1 MGLRCD
7 KRWDTKILTMTK
19 AFEEHKRL
27 LESEK
32 EQLILLHQIL
42 SPSSTTVNDN
52 NENLENTSKKT
63 CHSRE
68 QTRNV

>member
-1 MGLRCD
+1 
-7 KRWDTKILTMTK
+7 MTK

-63 CHSRE
+63 PSL
-68 QTRNV
+68 TLYLL

>member
-1 MGLRCD
+1 
-7 KRWDTKILTMTK
+7 MTK

-52 NENLENTSKKT
+52 NENLEKHQRRHVTVENKLVMSK
-63 CHSRE
+63 
-68 QTRNV
+68 